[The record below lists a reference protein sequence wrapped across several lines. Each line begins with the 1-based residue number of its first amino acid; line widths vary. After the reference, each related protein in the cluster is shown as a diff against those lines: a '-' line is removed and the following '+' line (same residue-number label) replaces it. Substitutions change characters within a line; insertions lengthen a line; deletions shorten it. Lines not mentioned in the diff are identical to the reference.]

1 MCGCHSEVCVAQCR
15 AWIEICRPSFFLPAA
30 PQRERRGATVRK
42 GENMSSSS
50 LYNLLRLYAPVLCC
64 CVLCAVCAKIG
75 DTGSWVVAGMGHTKV
90 PVAFKPT
97 IVLNAKRWNMILSS
111 QYRAPSLCFTDTTKC
126 DRNEEGLPVKLQVAP
141 LAPVS

>member
-1 MCGCHSEVCVAQCR
+1 M
-15 AWIEICRPSFFLPAA
+15 
-30 PQRERRGATVRK
+30 RK